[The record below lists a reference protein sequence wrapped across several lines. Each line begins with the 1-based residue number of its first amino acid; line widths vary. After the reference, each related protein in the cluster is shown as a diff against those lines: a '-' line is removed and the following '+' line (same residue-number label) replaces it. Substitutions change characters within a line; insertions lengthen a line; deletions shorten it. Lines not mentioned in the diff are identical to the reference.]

1 MKLIIEILMGKP
13 TKDQLQ
19 KILSMILEGYDTGIN
34 MPDGIN
40 WIMQTEG
47 KKTYSWLQEI
57 IT

>member
-1 MKLIIEILMGKP
+1 MGKP

-34 MPDGIN
+34 MPYGIN
-40 WIMQTEG
+40 WTMQTEG

>member
-34 MPDGIN
+34 MPYGIN
-40 WIMQTEG
+40 WTMQTEG